1 MGLNVFQC
9 HIEGCQTAVL
19 LEGDVD
25 ATFTGSTIKDC
36 TQGFVVREHADL
48 IRQLGLP
55 EETDPKA
62 LAQALQ
68 ELVTTPVQERESKV
82 KISGWGERLF
92 GIAKGAP
99 DYTLKLLQIAN
110 DPKVQQVIS
119 SLSSQ

>member
-36 TQGFVVREHADL
+36 THGFVIRKHAGL
-48 IRQLGLP
+48 MRQLGLP
-55 EETDPKA
+55 EETDPNV

-68 ELVTTPVQERESKV
+68 ALAVTPKSKQIAQV
-82 KISGWGERLF
+82 KEGLWQERLF
-92 GIAKGAP
+92 GALQGAP
-99 DYTLKLLQIAN
+99 EYTLKLLQIAN
-110 DPKVQQVIS
+110 DPRVQQVITW
-119 SLSSQ
+119 LLK